1 MGVLGEIDMIDMRA
15 RSAGFG
21 FAVLAVTVL
30 GLGFSGNT
38 FAKHK
43 RHLHVYSHASVGDAN
58 AELVAPAQP
67 GAMRYYGGPKSP
79 MWRGPAAN

>member
-1 MGVLGEIDMIDMRA
+1 MRVLGEIDMIDMRA

-30 GLGFSGNT
+30 GLGFSGT
-38 FAKHK
+38 AFAKHK

-58 AELVAPAQP
+58 AELVAPAQS

-79 MWRGPAAN
+79 MWRAPAAN